1 TRETVAVDT
10 NAISMNRI
18 NEIPVGVDMP
28 IGTTFMV
35 GIENTAGDAQQIDG
49 AYRYEVVA

>member
-1 TRETVAVDT
+1 MDT

-28 IGTTFMV
+28 VGTTFMV
-35 GIENTAGDAQQIDG
+35 AVENTAGQVEQIDG
-49 AYRYEVVA
+49 AYRYEIIP